1 MSDPCP
7 TCGVHAED
15 VDITKQLARLMRS
28 RPDPWEEFQR
38 AWDEMQARMPVTHE
52 LPALP
57 EFELPD
63 FTKPEWP

>member
-1 MSDPCP
+1 MSKPCP

-15 VDITKQLARLMRS
+15 IDIAKQLARHMRS

-38 AWDEMQARMPVTHE
+38 TWDEVQAQMPRTYE
-52 LPALP
+52 LPVLP

-63 FTKPEWP
+63 FTKLEWP